1 MYRYLFQV
9 IADKEDKREQ
19 LIETLETHKYHFE
32 QVCVFVC
39 VCVCD
44 MHDICTGSLRRSRHI
59 YTPLNRCVCVCVY
72 V

>member
-1 MYRYLFQV
+1 MMYRYLFQV

-39 VCVCD
+39 ACV
-44 MHDICTGSLRRSRHI
+44 
-59 YTPLNRCVCVCVY
+59 
-72 V
+72 